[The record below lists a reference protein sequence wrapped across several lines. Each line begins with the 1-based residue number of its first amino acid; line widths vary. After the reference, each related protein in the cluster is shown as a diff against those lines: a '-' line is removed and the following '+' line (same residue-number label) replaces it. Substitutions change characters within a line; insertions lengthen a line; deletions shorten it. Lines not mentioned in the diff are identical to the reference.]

1 MKMGE
6 LEAHH
11 DSCADLE
18 RTIRAMVQSREFP
31 AVFATCTASFEHIV
45 PAISFRKKRGLTPET
60 PNLLAFTTICKYAP
74 PLFEHAAIESLDEFV
89 RSSRVLA
96 QHYISSVEAARSH
109 ENIAHKLWNH
119 LEKHPGTLQYDIH
132 TELGV
137 IQEFAAEIVEL
148 WEELGVIDRRP
159 EDRTY
164 RLWFRTRLD
173 VEVQGVCQQCGV
185 RGTGR
190 KELFLKP
197 LKCRRCGTDG
207 YYHIEYA
214 DLK

>member
-1 MKMGE
+1 M
-6 LEAHH
+6 
-11 DSCADLE
+11 
-18 RTIRAMVQSREFP
+18 
-31 AVFATCTASFEHIV
+31 
-45 PAISFRKKRGLTPET
+45 
-60 PNLLAFTTICKYAP
+60 
-74 PLFEHAAIESLDEFV
+74 
-89 RSSRVLA
+89 
-96 QHYISSVEAARSH
+96 
-109 ENIAHKLWNH
+109 
-119 LEKHPGTLQYDIH
+119 
-132 TELGV
+132 
-137 IQEFAAEIVEL
+137 IQEYAAEIVEL

-164 RLWFRTRLD
+164 RLWFRTRLN

-207 YYHIEYA
+207 YYHVDYG